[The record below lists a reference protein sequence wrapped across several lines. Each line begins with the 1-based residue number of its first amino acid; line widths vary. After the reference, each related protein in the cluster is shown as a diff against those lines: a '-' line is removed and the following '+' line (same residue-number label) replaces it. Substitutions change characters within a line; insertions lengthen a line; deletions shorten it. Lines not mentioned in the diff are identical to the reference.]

1 MSEPVSESS
10 AAQNQSGR
18 ITVGL
23 VTKEWPPAIYGGAGV
38 HVKYLAQS
46 LRSLVHVDVH
56 CFGEPRPDATGYE
69 LTESQ
74 AQINPAMQALV
85 TDALIASNLSEVDIV
100 HSHTWYANM
109 AGHWAKTMYKIPH
122 VITAHSLEPDRPWKE
137 EQIGGG
143 YRISSWA
150 EKTAYESA
158 DAIIAVS
165 QGMRRDV
172 LAAYPALDPAKVHAI
187 LIGIDTNTYRPT
199 SNPELLAS
207 LGIKGPYAIFVGRI
221 TRQKGLAHLLAAW
234 KSVDPKF
241 GLVLCAGSP
250 DEPGIGAEVQ
260 AAIEE
265 LQATR
270 DNVVWISKMAPQP
283 DVIALLSGAELFVCP
298 SIYEPLGI
306 VNLEAMACE
315 SAVLASDVGGIP
327 EVVADGMT
335 GELVHYA
342 GNASEFEAALTAKIN
357 SLMANPDL
365 LRKYG
370 EAGRVRAIDQFS
382 WDSIAQ
388 ETVALYKS
396 LLNKAK

>member
-1 MSEPVSESS
+1 MK
-10 AAQNQSGR
+10 
-18 ITVGL
+18 VGI
-23 VTKEWPPAIYGGAGV
+23 VTKEWPPHIYGGAGV
-38 HVKYLAQS
+38 HVKYLAKS
-46 LRSLVHVDVH
+46 LQTLVDVDIH
-56 CFGEPRPDATGYE
+56 CFGEPRTDATAYE
-69 LTESQ
+69 LSAAEQ
-74 AQINPAMQALV
+74 QLNPAMQALI
-85 TDALIASNLSEVDIV
+85 TDAQIASNLEGVDIV

-109 AGHWAKTMYKIPH
+109 AGHFAKILYKIPH
-122 VITAHSLEPDRPWKE
+122 VISAHSLEPDRPWKE

-172 LAAYPALDPAKVHAI
+172 LRAYPTLDPNKVHAI
-187 LIGIDTNTYRPT
+187 LNGIDTETYYPQ
-199 SNPELLAS
+199 SNPQLLAS
-207 LGIKGPYAIFVGRI
+207 LGVTGPYAIFVGRI
-221 TRQKGLAHLLAAW
+221 TRQKGLTHLLRAW
-234 KSVDPKF
+234 KDVDPQF

-260 AAIEE
+260 VAIEE

-270 DNVVWISKMAPQP
+270 KNVIWISKMAPQP
-283 DVIALLSGAELFVCP
+283 DVIALLSSADLFLCP

-315 SAVLASDVGGIP
+315 TAVLASDVGGIP
-327 EVVADGMT
+327 EVVADGVT
-335 GELVHYA
+335 GELIHYS
-342 GNASEFEAALTAKIN
+342 GNAAEFEAAFTERIN
-357 SLMANPDL
+357 SLMADRDL

-382 WDSIAQ
+382 WDSIAH
-388 ETVALYKS
+388 ETVELYKS
-396 LLNKAK
+396 LIK

>member
-1 MSEPVSESS
+1 MK
-10 AAQNQSGR
+10 
-18 ITVGL
+18 VGL
-23 VTKEWPPAIYGGAGV
+23 VTKEWPPFIYGGAGV
-38 HVKYLAQS
+38 HVKYLAKS
-46 LRSLVHVDVH
+46 LRELVEVDVH
-56 CFGEPRPDATGYE
+56 CFGEDRPDATAYE
-69 LTESQ
+69 LTPAEIQ
-74 AQINPAMQALV
+74 LNPAMQALI
-85 TDALIASNLSEVDIV
+85 TDAQIASNLEGVDIV

-109 AGHWAKTMYKIPH
+109 AGHWAKILYKIPH
-122 VITAHSLEPDRPWKE
+122 VISAHSLEPDRPWKE

-172 LAAYPALDPAKVHAI
+172 LKAYPSLDPNKVHAI
-187 LIGIDTNTYRPT
+187 LNGIDTDTYYPQA
-199 SNPELLAS
+199 NPELLES

-221 TRQKGLAHLLAAW
+221 TRQKGLAHLLKAW
-234 KSVDPKF
+234 KDVDPQF

-265 LQATR
+265 LQAER
-270 DNVVWISKMAPQP
+270 DNVIWISKMAPQA
-283 DVIALLSGAELFVCP
+283 DVIALLSSADLFLCP

-315 SAVLASDVGGIP
+315 TAVLASDVGGIP
-327 EVVADGMT
+327 EVVADGLT
-335 GELVHYA
+335 GELIHYS
-342 GNASEFEAALTAKIN
+342 GNAPEFEAAFTKKIN
-357 SLMANPDL
+357 ELMSDRDL

-382 WDSIAQ
+382 WDSIAH
-388 ETVALYKS
+388 ETVELYKS
-396 LLNKAK
+396 LIK

>member
-1 MSEPVSESS
+1 MK
-10 AAQNQSGR
+10 
-18 ITVGL
+18 VGL
-23 VTKEWPPAIYGGAGV
+23 VTKEWPPHIYGGAGV
-38 HVKYLAQS
+38 HVKYLAKS
-46 LRSLVHVDVH
+46 LQTLVDVDIH
-56 CFGEPRPDATGYE
+56 CFGEPRSDATGYE
-69 LTESQ
+69 LTAAEQ
-74 AQINPAMQALV
+74 QLNPAMQALI
-85 TDALIASNLSEVDIV
+85 TDAQIASNLAAVDIV

-109 AGHWAKTMYKIPH
+109 AGHFAKTLYKIPH

-150 EKTAYESA
+150 EKTAYEAA

-172 LAAYPALDPAKVHAI
+172 LKAYPTLDPNKVHAI
-187 LIGIDTNTYRPT
+187 LNGIDTKTYYPQ

-207 LGIKGPYAIFVGRI
+207 LGVTGPYAIFVGRV
-221 TRQKGLAHLLAAW
+221 TRQKGLVHLLRAW
-234 KSVDPKF
+234 KEVDPQF

-260 AAIEE
+260 RAIEE

-270 DNVVWISKMAPQP
+270 SNVVWISKMAPQP
-283 DVIALLSGAELFVCP
+283 DVIALLSSADLFLCP

-315 SAVLASDVGGIP
+315 TAVLASDVGGIP
-327 EVVADGMT
+327 EVVSDGVT
-335 GELVHYA
+335 GELIHYS
-342 GNASEFEAALTAKIN
+342 GNATEFEAAFTSKIN
-357 SLMANPDL
+357 TLMADRDL

-382 WDSIAQ
+382 WDSIAH
-388 ETVALYKS
+388 ETVALYES
-396 LLNKAK
+396 LINKA

>member
-1 MSEPVSESS
+1 MK
-10 AAQNQSGR
+10 
-18 ITVGL
+18 VGI
-23 VTKEWPPAIYGGAGV
+23 VTKEWPPHIYGGAGV
-38 HVKYLAQS
+38 HVKYLAKS
-46 LRSLVHVDVH
+46 LQTLVDVDIH
-56 CFGEPRPDATGYE
+56 CFGEPRTDATAYE
-69 LTESQ
+69 LTAAEQ
-74 AQINPAMQALV
+74 QLNPAMQALI
-85 TDALIASNLSEVDIV
+85 TDAQIASNLSEVDIV

-109 AGHWAKTMYKIPH
+109 AGHFAKILYKIPH
-122 VITAHSLEPDRPWKE
+122 VISAHSLEPDRPWKE

-172 LAAYPALDPAKVHAI
+172 LRAYPSLDPNKVHAI
-187 LIGIDTNTYRPT
+187 LNGIDTETYYPQ

-207 LGIKGPYAIFVGRI
+207 LGVTGPYAIFVGRI
-221 TRQKGLAHLLAAW
+221 TRQKGLTHLLRAW
-234 KSVDPKF
+234 KNVDSKF

-270 DNVVWISKMAPQP
+270 NNVIWISKMAPQP
-283 DVIALLSGAELFVCP
+283 DVIALLSSADLFLCP

-315 SAVLASDVGGIP
+315 TAVLASDVGGIP

-335 GELVHYA
+335 GELIHYS
-342 GNASEFEAALTAKIN
+342 GNAADFEAAFTERIN
-357 SLMANPDL
+357 ALMADRDL

-382 WDSIAQ
+382 WDSIAH
-388 ETVALYKS
+388 ETVELYKS
-396 LLNKAK
+396 LIK

>member
-1 MSEPVSESS
+1 MK
-10 AAQNQSGR
+10 
-18 ITVGL
+18 VGL
-23 VTKEWPPAIYGGAGV
+23 VTKEWPPHIYGGAGV
-38 HVKYLAQS
+38 HVKYLVQS
-46 LRSLVHVDVH
+46 LRSLVDVDVH
-56 CFGEPRPDATGYE
+56 CFGEVRLDATAYE
-69 LTESQ
+69 LTPAEQ
-74 AQINPAMQALV
+74 QLNPAMQALI
-85 TDALIASNLSEVDIV
+85 TDAMIASNLGNVDIV

-109 AGHWAKTMYKIPH
+109 AGHFAKLLHKIPH

-172 LAAYPALDPAKVHAI
+172 LKAYPSLDPSKVHAI
-187 LIGIDTNTYRPT
+187 LNGIDTNIYYPQP
-199 SNPELLAS
+199 NPELLDS
-207 LGIKGPYAIFVGRI
+207 LGINGPYAIFVGRI
-221 TRQKGLAHLLAAW
+221 TRQKGLLHLLRAW
-234 KSVDPKF
+234 KKVDPKY

-260 AAIEE
+260 SAIHE
-265 LQATR
+265 LQAER
-270 DNVVWISKMAPQP
+270 GNVVWISKMAQQT
-283 DVIALLSGAELFVCP
+283 DVISLLSGADLFVCP

-315 SAVLASDVGGIP
+315 TAVLASDVGGIP
-327 EVVADGMT
+327 EVVADGQT
-335 GELVHYA
+335 GELVHYS
-342 GNASEFEAALTAKIN
+342 GNAEEFEAAFTEKIN

-382 WDSIAQ
+382 WDQIAQ
-388 ETVALYKS
+388 ETVDLYLS
-396 LLNKAK
+396 LIKK

>member
-1 MSEPVSESS
+1 MK
-10 AAQNQSGR
+10 
-18 ITVGL
+18 VGL
-23 VTKEWPPAIYGGAGV
+23 VTKEWPPHIYGGAGV
-38 HVKYLAQS
+38 HVKYLVKSLQS
-46 LRSLVHVDVH
+46 LADVDVH
-56 CFGEPRPDATGYE
+56 CFGEPRVDATAYE
-69 LTESQ
+69 LSEAEQ
-74 AQINPAMQALV
+74 KLNPAMQALI
-85 TDALIASNLSEVDIV
+85 TDAQIASNLEGVDIV

-109 AGHWAKTMYKIPH
+109 AGYLAQTLYKVPH

-143 YRISSWA
+143 YRVSSWA

-172 LAAYPALDPAKVHAI
+172 LRAYPSLDPNKVHAI
-187 LIGIDTNTYRPT
+187 LNGIDTKTYYPQA
-199 SNPELLAS
+199 NAALLES
-207 LGIKGPYAIFVGRI
+207 LGIKGPYATFVGRI
-221 TRQKGLAHLLAAW
+221 TRQKGLVHLLKAW
-234 KSVDPKF
+234 KKVDPQF

-250 DEPGIGAEVQ
+250 DEAIIGAEVQ
-260 AAIEE
+260 AAIEA
-265 LQATR
+265 LQAER
-270 DNVVWISKMAPQP
+270 NNVVWISKMAPQA
-283 DVIALLSGAELFVCP
+283 DVIALLSSADLFLCP

-327 EVVADGMT
+327 EVVVDGVT
-335 GELVHYA
+335 GELVHYS
-342 GNASEFEAALTAKIN
+342 GNAPEFEAAFTAKIN
-357 SLMANPDL
+357 SLMADRDL

-370 EAGRVRAIDQFS
+370 EAGRVRAMDQFS

-396 LLNKAK
+396 LIK

>member
-1 MSEPVSESS
+1 MK
-10 AAQNQSGR
+10 
-18 ITVGL
+18 VGL
-23 VTKEWPPAIYGGAGV
+23 VTKEWPPHIYGGAGV

-46 LRSLVHVDVH
+46 LRSLVDVDVH
-56 CFGEPRPDATGYE
+56 CFGEARPDATAYE
-69 LTESQ
+69 LTAAEQ
-74 AQINPAMQALV
+74 QLNPAMQALI
-85 TDALIASNLSEVDIV
+85 TDAMIASNLGSVDIV

-109 AGHWAKTMYKIPH
+109 AGHFAKILHKIPH

-172 LAAYPALDPAKVHAI
+172 LKAYPKLDPSKVHAI
-187 LIGIDTNTYRPT
+187 LNGIDTNIYYPQ
-199 SNPELLAS
+199 SNPELLDT
-207 LGIKGPYAIFVGRI
+207 LGINGPYAIFVGRI
-221 TRQKGLAHLLAAW
+221 TRQKGLVHLLRAW
-234 KSVDPKF
+234 EKVDPKY

-265 LQATR
+265 LQSKR
-270 DNVVWISKMAPQP
+270 GNVIWISKMAPAEE
-283 DVIALLSGAELFVCP
+283 VIALLSGADLFVCP

-306 VNLEAMACE
+306 VNLEAMACQT
-315 SAVLASDVGGIP
+315 AVLASDVGGIP
-327 EVVADGMT
+327 EVVVDGQT
-335 GELVHYA
+335 GELIHYS
-342 GNASEFEAALTAKIN
+342 GNAAEFESALTEKIN
-357 SLMANPDL
+357 SLMADRDL

-382 WDSIAQ
+382 WESIAQ
-388 ETVALYKS
+388 ETVDLYLS
-396 LLNKAK
+396 LIKK

>member
-1 MSEPVSESS
+1 MK
-10 AAQNQSGR
+10 
-18 ITVGL
+18 VGL
-23 VTKEWPPAIYGGAGV
+23 VTKEWPPHIYGGAGV
-38 HVKYLAQS
+38 HVKFLAKSLQS
-46 LRSLVHVDVH
+46 LVEVDVH
-56 CFGEPRPDATGYE
+56 CFGEDRPDATAYE
-69 LTESQ
+69 LTAEEL
-74 AQINPAMQALV
+74 ALNPAMQALI
-85 TDALIASNLSEVDIV
+85 TDAQIASNLGEVDLV
-100 HSHTWYANM
+100 HTHTWYANM
-109 AGHWAKTMYKIPH
+109 AGHFAKILYKIPH

-172 LAAYPALDPAKVHAI
+172 LKAYPSLDPNKVHAI
-187 LIGIDTNTYRPT
+187 LNGIDTDTYYPQ
-199 SNPELLAS
+199 SNPKLLDS

-221 TRQKGLAHLLAAW
+221 TRQKGLAHLLKAW
-234 KSVDPKF
+234 KDVDPQY

-270 DNVVWISKMAPQP
+270 SNVIWISKMAPQA
-283 DVIALLSGAELFVCP
+283 DVIALLSSADLFLCP

-315 SAVLASDVGGIP
+315 TAVLASDVGGIP
-327 EVVADGMT
+327 EVVADGLT
-335 GELVHYA
+335 GELIHYS
-342 GNASEFEAALTAKIN
+342 GNAAEFEAAFTTKIN
-357 SLMANPDL
+357 ALMADRDL

-382 WDSIAQ
+382 WDAIAE

-396 LLNKAK
+396 LIK

>member
-1 MSEPVSESS
+1 MK
-10 AAQNQSGR
+10 
-18 ITVGL
+18 VGL
-23 VTKEWPPAIYGGAGV
+23 VTKEWPPHIYGGAGV
-38 HVKYLAQS
+38 HVKYLVKSLQS
-46 LRSLVHVDVH
+46 LVDINVH
-56 CFGEPRPDATGYE
+56 CFGEPRLDATAYE
-69 LTESQ
+69 LTEAEQ
-74 AQINPAMQALV
+74 KLNPAMQALI
-85 TDALIASNLSEVDIV
+85 TDAQIASNLEGVDIV

-109 AGHWAKTMYKIPH
+109 AGYFAQTLYKIPH

-143 YRISSWA
+143 YRVSSWA

-172 LAAYPALDPAKVHAI
+172 LRAYPTLDPSKVHAI
-187 LIGIDTNTYRPT
+187 LNGIDTKTYYPQE
-199 SNPELLAS
+199 NAELLDS

-221 TRQKGLAHLLAAW
+221 TRQKGLAHLLKAW
-234 KSVDPKF
+234 KEVDPQF

-250 DEPGIGAEVQ
+250 DEAGIGAEVQ

-265 LQATR
+265 LQAER
-270 DNVVWISKMAPQP
+270 NNVVWISKMAPQA
-283 DVIALLSGAELFVCP
+283 DVIALLSSADLFLCP

-306 VNLEAMACE
+306 VNLEAMACQT
-315 SAVLASDVGGIP
+315 AVLASDVGGIP
-327 EVVADGMT
+327 EVVADGVT
-335 GELVHYA
+335 GELVHYS
-342 GNASEFEAALTAKIN
+342 GNAAEFEAAFTAKIN
-357 SLMANPDL
+357 SLMKDRDL

-382 WDSIAQ
+382 WDSIAH

-396 LLNKAK
+396 LIK

>member
-1 MSEPVSESS
+1 MK
-10 AAQNQSGR
+10 
-18 ITVGL
+18 VGI
-23 VTKEWPPAIYGGAGV
+23 VTKEWPPHIYGGAGV
-38 HVKYLAQS
+38 HVKYLAKSLQS
-46 LRSLVHVDVH
+46 LVDVDIH
-56 CFGEPRPDATGYE
+56 CFGEPRSDATGYE
-69 LTESQ
+69 LSADEMQ
-74 AQINPAMQALV
+74 LNPAMQALI
-85 TDALIASNLSEVDIV
+85 TDAQIASNLAGVDIV

-109 AGHWAKTMYKIPH
+109 AGHFAKILYKIPH
-122 VITAHSLEPDRPWKE
+122 VISAHSLEPDRPWKE

-150 EKTAYESA
+150 EKTAYEAA

-172 LAAYPALDPAKVHAI
+172 LRAYPSLDPNKVHAI
-187 LIGIDTNTYRPT
+187 LNGIDTETYYPQ
-199 SNPELLAS
+199 SNPELLSS
-207 LGIKGPYAIFVGRI
+207 LEVTGPYAIFVGRI
-221 TRQKGLAHLLAAW
+221 TRQKGLTHLLRAW
-234 KSVDPKF
+234 KNIDPQF

-270 DNVVWISKMAPQP
+270 SNVIWISKMAPQP
-283 DVIALLSGAELFVCP
+283 DVIALLSSADLFLCP

-315 SAVLASDVGGIP
+315 TAVLASDVGGIP
-327 EVVADGMT
+327 EVVADGVT
-335 GELVHYA
+335 GELIHYS
-342 GNASEFEAALTAKIN
+342 GNAAEFEAAFTERIN
-357 SLMANPDL
+357 ALMSDRDL

-382 WDSIAQ
+382 WDSIAH
-388 ETVALYKS
+388 ETVELYKS
-396 LLNKAK
+396 LIK

>member
-1 MSEPVSESS
+1 MK
-10 AAQNQSGR
+10 
-18 ITVGL
+18 VGL
-23 VTKEWPPAIYGGAGV
+23 VPKEWPPHIYGGAGV
-38 HVKYLAQS
+38 HVKYLAKS
-46 LRSLVHVDVH
+46 LKELVEVDVH
-56 CFGEPRPDATGYE
+56 CFGEARPNATGYE
-69 LTESQ
+69 LSEADQ
-74 AQINPAMQALV
+74 QLNPAMQALI
-85 TDALIASNLSEVDIV
+85 TDAQIASNLGEVDIV

-109 AGHWAKTMYKIPH
+109 AGHFAKILYKIPH
-122 VITAHSLEPDRPWKE
+122 VISAHSLEPDRPWKE

-172 LAAYPALDPAKVHAI
+172 LKAYPSLDPNKVHAI
-187 LIGIDTNTYRPT
+187 LNGIDTQTYQPQT
-199 SNPELLAS
+199 NPELLDS
-207 LGIKGPYAIFVGRI
+207 LGINGPYAIFVGRI
-221 TRQKGLAHLLAAW
+221 TRQKGLAHLLKAW
-234 KSVDPKF
+234 KEVDPQY

-270 DNVVWISKMAPQP
+270 SNVIWISKMAPQA
-283 DVIALLSGAELFVCP
+283 DVIALLSGADLFLCP

-315 SAVLASDVGGIP
+315 TAVLASDVGGIP
-327 EVVADGMT
+327 EVVADGVT
-335 GELVHYA
+335 GELIHYS
-342 GNASEFEAALTAKIN
+342 GNAAEFESAFTAKIN
-357 SLMANPDL
+357 ALMSDRDL
-365 LRKYG
+365 LRTYG

-382 WDSIAQ
+382 WDTIAQ

-396 LLNKAK
+396 LIK

>member
-1 MSEPVSESS
+1 MK
-10 AAQNQSGR
+10 
-18 ITVGL
+18 VGL
-23 VTKEWPPAIYGGAGV
+23 VTKEWPPFIYGGAGV
-38 HVKYLAQS
+38 HVKYLAKS
-46 LRSLVHVDVH
+46 LQALVDVDVH
-56 CFGEPRPDATGYE
+56 CFGEDRPDATTYE
-69 LTESQ
+69 LSPAELQ
-74 AQINPAMQALV
+74 LNPAMQALI
-85 TDALIASNLSEVDIV
+85 TDAQIASNLEGVDIV

-109 AGHWAKTMYKIPH
+109 AGHFAKLLYKIPH

-172 LAAYPALDPAKVHAI
+172 LKAYPSLDPAKVHAI
-187 LIGIDTNTYRPT
+187 LNGIDTNTYYPQA
-199 SNPELLAS
+199 NPELLDS
-207 LGIKGPYAIFVGRI
+207 LGVKGPYAIFVGRI
-221 TRQKGLAHLLAAW
+221 TRQKGLAHLLKAW
-234 KSVDPKF
+234 KEVDPQF

-265 LQATR
+265 LQAER
-270 DNVVWISKMAPQP
+270 DNVVWISKMASQA
-283 DVIALLSGAELFVCP
+283 DVIALLSSADLFLCP

-315 SAVLASDVGGIP
+315 TAVLASDVGGIP
-327 EVVADGMT
+327 EVVADGVT
-335 GELVHYA
+335 GELIDYS
-342 GNASEFEAALTAKIN
+342 GNAPEFEAAFTKKIN
-357 SLMANPDL
+357 ELMSDRDL

-382 WDSIAQ
+382 WDSIAH
-388 ETVALYKS
+388 ETVELYKS
-396 LLNKAK
+396 LIK